1 MERYM
6 ILHTGFDKLPRAVPR
21 LVATASALLFVLN
34 VGAALASPIFPNTK
48 IRLTLVQWMPT
59 KGSYEQWAA
68 VGGEYT
74 VSDQG
79 TIIVPL
85 VGAVSV
91 ENKDEAALA
100 SDISKKLKEKIGLVD
115 EPAATIEILKY
126 PPIYVVGDVKN
137 PGEYEFRTGMTV
149 LQALAVGGGQMRA
162 LDATESPQAVFK
174 LVGDAKEIDDSI
186 MRSAAKIERLEAE
199 MAGQPTFRSKQKQS
213 NDGDGAAVYQQEEA
227 IFSARANELT
237 RQTKSLNALRD
248 LLSSEISV
256 LETKIKSTDA
266 NINSA
271 QQQLNSTIALIER
284 GALVATRQ
292 AEAERVIRA
301 YQNERLDLTVL
312 IMRAR
317 QSISQTTRDLEG
329 LADRRQTEIAS
340 ALQSERA
347 VMSSLQVKKI
357 TTQKVLMETLASG
370 ASLGPVGKPKLV
382 YTVVRNSGGKSTE
395 TPASEATSM
404 GPGDVLKVTLVAAS
418 QTPASISPDMSASTP
433 QGVGQ

>member
-1 MERYM
+1 M
-6 ILHTGFDKLPRAVPR
+6 ILHTGLGKFPRTVPR
-21 LVATASALLFVLN
+21 LVATASALLIALN
-34 VGAALASPIFPNTK
+34 VSAALASPIFPNTK

-68 VGGEYT
+68 VGGDYT

-85 VGAVSV
+85 LGAVSV

-100 SDISKKLKEKIGLVD
+100 SAIAKELKERIGLVD
-115 EPAATIEILKY
+115 EPAASVEIMKY

-137 PGEYEFRTGMTV
+137 PGEYEFRSGMTV
-149 LQALAVGGGQMRA
+149 LQALALGGGQMRS
-162 LDATESPQAVFK
+162 LGATESPEAVIK

-186 MRSAAKIERLEAE
+186 MRTAAKIERLEAE
-199 MAGQPTFRSKQKQS
+199 MAGQTTFQSKLEQS
-213 NDGDGAAVYQQEEA
+213 NDAAAAAVHQQEEA
-227 IFSARANELT
+227 IFSARANELS
-237 RQTKSLNALRD
+237 RQTKSLTALRD

-256 LETKIKSTDA
+256 LEEKIKSTDA

-292 AEAERVIRA
+292 AEAERGIRG

-329 LADRRQTEIAS
+329 LADKRQTEIAS
-340 ALQSERA
+340 ALQTERA
-347 VMSSLQVKKI
+347 LMSSLQIKKA
-357 TTQKVLMETLASG
+357 TVQKVLIESLSSG
-370 ASLGPVGKPKLV
+370 GSLGPAAKPELE
-382 YTVVRNSGGKSTE
+382 YTVVHNSGGKSTE
-395 TPASEATSM
+395 TPASETTSM
-404 GPGDVLKVTLVAAS
+404 RPGDVLKVTLIAAPRTS
-418 QTPASISPDMSASTP
+418 ASISPDTSEPIA
-433 QGVGQ
+433 QDVGQ